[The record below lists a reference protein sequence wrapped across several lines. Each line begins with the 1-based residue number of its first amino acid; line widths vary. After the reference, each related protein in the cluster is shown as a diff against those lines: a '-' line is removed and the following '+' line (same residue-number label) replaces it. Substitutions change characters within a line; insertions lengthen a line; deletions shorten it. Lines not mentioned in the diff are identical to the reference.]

1 MQESP
6 QRNSL
11 SVTISEALADGATI
25 LAPNERAAADLR
37 ARFDRAQSAAGLDAW
52 EPAQIRSWNAWL
64 ESLWSALVN
73 QGVELRLQLNPAQE
87 HTLWREIIAS
97 STAAPSLGS
106 PDSLAELAQTAW
118 RLAASYEATAALR
131 RFAVTHDSKT
141 FATWATAFAK
151 RCERGQFLSAA
162 ELPAAIR
169 EHIADGSLT
178 PPTKVLLIGFDDD
191 TPARTSLLTT
201 LETHGCIIDR
211 LAITAESEPGD
222 KTGWPI
228 LSGLIRKGG
237 VSSEAR
243 PLSSEAETN
252 SSHLVIQAANLH
264 EELLTAVHWIR
275 HFIETSP
282 EQPRIALIVPSLGDE
297 RPALEATLRNILT
310 PELQSIDTDLSS
322 TPYSFS
328 TGSPLAETPMVATAL
343 DLIRWIAGPLPLDR
357 VTTLL
362 LSPYIG
368 TLEDLEARA
377 AFDAFTLRRTPLL
390 RPEIDIARLHRL
402 AATSPSVAKI
412 LAPLAAR
419 RPGDTLRSHADWMEF
434 VRDTLRDANFP
445 GDRPLTAQE
454 FRDARTW
461 DHVLD
466 AVATLDFTGVR
477 VDFHTALEA
486 LTRQARTVATSQ
498 GTNDASVQ
506 IMTPTEAAGSSF
518 DAVVFLRATDANW
531 PTPTRAN
538 PLLGWPLQYDRH
550 MPGTSLADTAT
561 RAEQATA
568 RLLASAPSV
577 LFFYAEEDESGPQRL
592 SPTITNLGLSD
603 VTAAELLPPMKP
615 EPTVPTDAFPDTE
628 PLPPLPSGDVVGGAR
643 VVQQQAA
650 CGFLAF
656 SEFRLRSRPL
666 NNITA
671 GLDALESGNFLHRTM
686 QAFWKAVGSQA
697 ALRQMDPAAREA
709 LLVRCIASAVDSRI
723 VPETDWDDA
732 YLQLQKDRLLILL
745 RFWLNAELER
755 GPFTVLALEA
765 DTMVSVGPL
774 TLSVRM
780 DRIDR
785 VDGPDNG
792 FVYVDYKTGFSAN
805 PGSWEGLRPD
815 DPQLPLYALLSEP
828 GELKGLAFAKVRA
841 GKGMA
846 WLGYQA
852 ETGILP
858 MKRPT
863 TVDLDNLINEW
874 RHTLTTLAEDFANG
888 RATVSPKN
896 FAVNCTRCAQRL
908 LCRVNPELL
917 FIAPDDEAGDEAE

>member
-1 MQESP
+1 MQESA

-11 SVTISEALADGATI
+11 SSVISESLARGAVI

-37 ARFDRAQSAAGLDAW
+37 ARFDRTQSAAGLNAW

-64 ESLWSALVN
+64 ESLWSILVN
-73 QGVELRLQLNPAQE
+73 QGADLRVLLNPPQE
-87 HTLWREIIAS
+87 HTLWREIITTS
-97 STAAPSLGS
+97 PAAPSLGS
-106 PDSLAELAQTAW
+106 SDSLAELAQTAW
-118 RLAASYEATAALR
+118 RLAVSHEATADLR

-141 FATWATAFAK
+141 FAIWATAFAK

-162 ELPAAIR
+162 ELAAAIR
-169 EHIADGSLT
+169 EHIADASLT
-178 PPTKVLLIGFDDD
+178 PPTKLLLIGFDDD

-201 LETHGCIIDR
+201 LEARGCIVDR
-211 LAITAESEPGD
+211 LAIDSEP
-222 KTGWPI
+222 TG
-228 LSGLIRKGG
+228 LRTVVRS
-237 VSSEAR
+237 
-243 PLSSEAETN
+243 
-252 SSHLVIQAANLH
+252 ANPH
-264 EELLTAVHWIR
+264 EELLTTAHWLR

-282 EQPRIALIVPSLGDE
+282 QPSRIALIVPNLAEE

-310 PELQSIDTDLSS
+310 PELQSIDADLSS

-328 TGSPLAETPMVATAL
+328 TGAPLAEAPMVATAL
-343 DLIRWIAGPLPLDR
+343 DLIRWLNGPLPLDR

-362 LSPYIG
+362 LSAYIG
-368 TLEDLEARA
+368 AFDDLEIRGV
-377 AFDAFTLRRTPLL
+377 FDAFTLRRTPLL

-402 AATSPSVAKI
+402 ADARSPVAKL

-419 RPGDTLRSHADWMEF
+419 RPGDALRSHADWMEF

-466 AVATLDFTGVR
+466 AVATLDFSGIR
-477 VDFHTALEA
+477 VDFRTALEA
-486 LTRQARTVATSQ
+486 LTRQARATSSSQ
-498 GTNDASVQ
+498 GNNDAAVQ
-506 IMTPTEAAGSSF
+506 IMTPTEAVGSSF
-518 DAVVFLRATDANW
+518 DAVVFLRATDSNW
-531 PTPTRAN
+531 PVPTRAN
-538 PLLGWPLQYDRH
+538 PLLGWPLQNDRH
-550 MPGTSLADTAT
+550 MPGTNLADTAA

-568 RLLASAPSV
+568 RLLAAAPNV
-577 LFFYAEEDESGPQRL
+577 VFFYAEEDESGAQRI
-592 SPTITNLGLSD
+592 SPTIANLRLPIIDAS
-603 VTAAELLPPMKP
+603 ELLPAI
-615 EPTVPTDAFPDTE
+615 EAQPTIPTEAFPDTQ
-628 PLPPLPSGDVVGGAR
+628 PLPPLHSGDVTGGSR
-643 VVQQQAA
+643 VLQQQAT

-666 NNITA
+666 NEITA
-671 GLDALESGNFLHRTM
+671 GMDALESGNFLHRTM

-709 LLVRCIASAVDSRI
+709 LLERCIANAVDSRI
-723 VPETDWDDA
+723 VTETDWDKA

-745 RFWLNAELER
+745 RFWLNAELDR
-755 GPFTVLALEA
+755 GPFAVLALEA

-785 VDGPDNG
+785 VGDSENNG
-792 FVYVDYKTGFSAN
+792 FVYVDYKTGASAN
-805 PGSWEGLRPD
+805 PTSWGGPRPD

-846 WLGYQA
+846 WLGYQSEA
-852 ETGILP
+852 GILP
-858 MKRPT
+858 MKRPS
-863 TVDLDNLINEW
+863 TVDLDTLIEEW

-888 RATVSPKN
+888 RATVSPKD
-896 FAVNCTRCAQRL
+896 FATNCARCAQRL

-917 FIAPDDEAGDEAE
+917 FITPEDEAGDDAE

>member
-11 SVTISEALADGATI
+11 SVVISEALARGATI

-37 ARFDRAQSAAGLDAW
+37 ARFDRTQSAAGLGAW

-64 ESLWSALVN
+64 ESMWSALVS
-73 QGVELRLQLNPAQE
+73 QGEDLRLLLNPPQE
-87 HTLWREIIAS
+87 QTLWREIIAGS
-97 STAAPSLGS
+97 AAAPSLGS

-118 RLAASYEATAALR
+118 RLAASYEATADLR
-131 RFAVTHDSKT
+131 RFAVTHDAKT

-151 RCERGQFLSAA
+151 RCERSQFLSAP

-169 EHIADGSLT
+169 EHIANGSLT
-178 PPTKVLLIGFDDD
+178 PPSNILLIGFDDD
-191 TPARTSLLTT
+191 TPARTSLLAT
-201 LETHGCIIDR
+201 LETYGCTVSR
-211 LAITAESEPGD
+211 VAITTASEPGD
-222 KTGWPI
+222 QTGWPI
-228 LSGLIRKGG
+228 LSSLIRKGG

-243 PLSSEAETN
+243 PLSSEAKTN
-252 SSHLVIQAANLH
+252 SAHLVVRASNPH
-264 EELLTAVHWIR
+264 EEVLTATHWIR

-282 EQPRIALIVPSLGDE
+282 EQPRIALIVPNLGDE
-297 RPALEATLRNILT
+297 RPTLEAALRNILT

-368 TLEDLEARA
+368 AFDDIEARA

-402 AATSPSVAKI
+402 AEKSSPVAKL

-419 RPGDTLRSHADWMEF
+419 RPGETLRSHADWMEF
-434 VRDTLRDANFP
+434 VRDTLRDTNFP

-461 DHVLD
+461 DHALD

-477 VDFHTALEA
+477 VDFRTAREA
-486 LTRQARTVATSQ
+486 LTRQARSAATSQ
-498 GTNDASVQ
+498 GTNDACVQ
-506 IMTPTEAAGSSF
+506 IMTPAEAAGSSF
-518 DAVVFLRATDANW
+518 DAAVFLHATDANW

-538 PLLGWPLQYDRH
+538 PLLSWSLQYDRH
-550 MPGTSLADTAT
+550 MPGTSLADTAA

-568 RLLASAPSV
+568 RLLAAAPNV
-577 LFFYAEEDESGPQRL
+577 LFFYAEEDEAGPRRL
-592 SPTITNLGLSD
+592 SPTLANLNLPTSD
-603 VTAAELLPPMKP
+603 ATVLLPPLET
-615 EPTVPTDAFPDTE
+615 EPTIPTEAFPDTE
-628 PLPPLPSGDVVGGAR
+628 PLPPLPSGDVIGGAR
-643 VVQQQAA
+643 VLQQQAA

-656 SEFRLRSRPL
+656 SEFRLGSRPL
-666 NNITA
+666 NDITA

-697 ALRQMDPAAREA
+697 ALRQMEPAAREA
-709 LLVRCIASAVDSRI
+709 LLERCIANAVDNRI
-723 VPETDWDDA
+723 VSETAWDSA

-745 RFWLNAELER
+745 RFWLNAELDR
-755 GPFTVLALEA
+755 GPFTVLALET

-785 VDGPDNG
+785 VDGPDSG
-792 FVYVDYKTGFSAN
+792 FVYVDYKTGYSAN
-805 PGSWEGLRPD
+805 PGSWAGERPD

-828 GELKGLAFAKVRA
+828 GELKGLTFAKVRP

-852 ETGILP
+852 EPGILP
-858 MKRPT
+858 MKRPA
-863 TVDLDNLINEW
+863 TVDLDLLIEEW

-888 RATVSPKN
+888 RATVSPKD
-896 FAVNCTRCAQRL
+896 FAVNCARCAQRL

-917 FIAPDDEAGDEAE
+917 FTRDEEVGDDAE

>member
-11 SVTISEALADGATI
+11 SVTISEALARGATI
-25 LAPNERAAADLR
+25 LAPNERAAVDLR
-37 ARFDRAQSAAGLDAW
+37 ARFDRTQSAAGLASW
-52 EPAQIRSWNAWL
+52 EPVQIRSWNAWL

-73 QGVELRLQLNPAQE
+73 QGEELRLLLNPAQE

-118 RLAASYEATAALR
+118 RLAAGYEATADLR

-141 FATWATAFAK
+141 FASWATAFAK
-151 RCERGQFLSAA
+151 RCERGQFLSSA

-169 EHIADGSLT
+169 DHIADGSLA
-178 PPTKVLLIGFDDD
+178 PPTELLLIGFDDD
-191 TPARTSLLTT
+191 TPVRTSLLIT
-201 LETHGCIIDR
+201 LETRGCDIPRVDIDS
-211 LAITAESEPGD
+211 ESID
-222 KTGWPI
+222 LRTI
-228 LSGLIRKGG
+228 VR
-237 VSSEAR
+237 A
-243 PLSSEAETN
+243 TN
-252 SSHLVIQAANLH
+252 PH
-264 EELLTAVHWIR
+264 EELLSAARWIR
-275 HFIETSP
+275 HFIEGSP
-282 EQPRIALIVPSLGDE
+282 QSRVALIVPTLGDE
-297 RPALEATLRNILT
+297 RPELEVTLRNILT

-328 TGSPLAETPMVATAL
+328 TGSPLAETSMIATAL

-368 TLEDLEARA
+368 GFEDLEARA

-402 AATSPSVAKI
+402 AEKSPPVAKL
-412 LAPLAAR
+412 LAPLSAR

-461 DHVLD
+461 DHALD
-466 AVATLDFTGVR
+466 AVATLDFAGVR

-486 LTRQARTVATSQ
+486 LTRQARAAATSQ

-506 IMTPTEAAGSSF
+506 IMTPAEAAGSGF
-518 DAVVFLRATDANW
+518 DAVVFLHATDADW
-531 PTPTRAN
+531 PAPARAN
-538 PLLGWPLQYDRH
+538 PLLGWPLQYDRR
-550 MPGTSLADTAT
+550 MPGTSLADTAA

-568 RLLASAPSV
+568 RLMASAPNV

-592 SPTITNLGLSD
+592 SPTIANLGLPD
-603 VTAAELLPPMKP
+603 VAAAELLPPMET
-615 EPTVPTDAFPDTE
+615 EPAIAVEAIPDTE

-643 VVQQQAA
+643 VLQQQAA

-666 NNITA
+666 NDIAA

-709 LLVRCIASAVDSRI
+709 LLISCIASAVDNRI
-723 VPETDWDDA
+723 VPETDWDNA
-732 YLQLQKDRLLILL
+732 YLQLQKDRLLSLL
-745 RFWLNAELER
+745 RYWLNAELER

-792 FVYVDYKTGFSAN
+792 FIYVDYKTGFSAN
-805 PGSWEGLRPD
+805 PGSWEGPRPD

-828 GELKGLAFAKVRA
+828 GELKGLAFAKVRP

-858 MKRPT
+858 MKKPT
-863 TVDLDNLINEW
+863 TVDLDILIDEW

-888 RATVSPKN
+888 RATVSPKD
-896 FAVNCTRCAQRL
+896 FAVNCARCTQRL

-917 FIAPDDEAGDEAE
+917 FITPDDEVGDEAE